1 MEKTKIKKKTESEK
15 AEAVRGE
22 KASDGNLLYHEQ
34 LEEGH
39 HVGACRFCGQMKIF
53 DNNGPVSPEDLDEAA
68 TMTCNC
74 DDAERYQ
81 AAEHMQ
87 EYAKKRIEILFG
99 FAERDSGY
107 DEGDIAMAD
116 VMHKLIGEIF
126 GKGFRKITLQHI
138 NGVKAT
144 ISISGS
150 DLGER
155 IKIKREEKVVKEE
168 ALN

>member
-1 MEKTKIKKKTESEK
+1 MEKTKIKKTGSEK
-15 AEAVRGE
+15 AGVVRGE

-53 DNNGPVSPEDLDEAA
+53 DNNGPVSKEDLDEAA

-74 DDAERYQ
+74 DDAKRYQ

-87 EYAKKRIEILFG
+87 QYAKKRIESLFG
-99 FAERDSGY
+99 FSDDSDYAEAD
-107 DEGDIAMAD
+107 AVMAD

-126 GKGFRKITLQHI
+126 GKGFRKIVLQHA

-144 ISISGS
+144 ISISGA
-150 DLGER
+150 DLDEK
-155 IKIKREEKVVKEE
+155 IKIKREEKMVKEE
-168 ALN
+168 ALY

>member
-1 MEKTKIKKKTESEK
+1 MEKIKKKTESEK
-15 AEAVRGE
+15 AGAVRGE

-53 DNNGPVSPEDLDEAA
+53 DNNGPVSPEDLNEAA

-74 DDAERYQ
+74 DDAKRYQ

-87 EYAKKRIEILFG
+87 QYARKRIESLFG
-99 FAERDSGY
+99 FADGSAY
-107 DEGDIAMAD
+107 DDADAVMAD
-116 VMHKLIGEIF
+116 VMHSLIGQIF
-126 GKGFRKITLQHI
+126 GKGFRKIVLQHN

-144 ISISGS
+144 ISISGA
-150 DLGER
+150 DLGEK

>member
-1 MEKTKIKKKTESEK
+1 MEKTKIKKAGSEK
-15 AEAVRGE
+15 AGAVRGE

-53 DNNGPVSPEDLDEAA
+53 DNNGPVSKEDLDEAA

-74 DDAERYQ
+74 DDAKRYQ
-81 AAEHMQ
+81 VAECMQ

-116 VMHKLIGEIF
+116 VMYKLIGEIF

-150 DLGER
+150 DLGEK
-155 IKIKREEKVVKEE
+155 IKIKREEKVIKEE